1 MIMPKKESENGK
13 IEDLLAA
20 SQVYQFLSMCLLEPE
35 ENTVELLKNKDYM
48 SEVES
53 CLEKAGK
60 KELSETFRNIQKEL
74 KDSNVDKL
82 AKGYRDTFGNAT
94 VAMDCPPYE
103 MYFSG
108 SQIFQQTQD
117 LADLSG
123 FYKAFGV
130 EVSRDDNT
138 NRWDHI
144 AVELEF
150 LHFLTYKL
158 AYTTENG
165 GDKEREICLTA
176 KKKFLNAHIGRWI
189 AAFSGSV
196 EKKSPVAFYREIADM
211 TNEFVHL
218 DMKNLDVDADEID
231 GLMGNEPDY
240 LQRLEG
246 KSAMACD
253 TCMDEEHYG

>member
-1 MIMPKKESENGK
+1 MTNKENEK
-13 IEDLLAA
+13 IENLLAS

-35 ENTVELLKNKDYM
+35 ENTFKLLKNKDYM

-53 CLEKAGK
+53 CLEMMRSAELSEAFRNIK
-60 KELSETFRNIQKEL
+60 KELQ
-74 KDSNVDKL
+74 DSNTEKL
-82 AKGYRDTFGNAT
+82 SKGYRDTFGGAT

-108 SQIFQQTQD
+108 SQIYQQTQD
-117 LADLSG
+117 LADISG

-130 EVSRDDNT
+130 EVSRDDKA
-138 NRWDHI
+138 NRWDHV

-158 AYTTENG
+158 AYAMENAG
-165 GDKEREICLTA
+165 NRELDSCLDA

-189 AAFSGSV
+189 CAFSNAVG
-196 EKKSPVAFYREIADM
+196 KKSPLAFYREIADL
-211 TNEFVHL
+211 TNEFIHL
-218 DMKNLDVDADEID
+218 DMKNLGVDADEID

>member
-1 MIMPKKESENGK
+1 MTNNENGNGK

-20 SQVYQFLSMCLLEPE
+20 SQVYQFLSICLLEPE
-35 ENTVELLKNKDYM
+35 EKTLELLKNKDYM

-53 CLEKAGK
+53 CLDKTGK
-60 KELSETFRNIQKEL
+60 KEMSEAFRNIQEAL
-74 KDSNVDKL
+74 KDLNVDKL

-94 VAMDCPPYE
+94 IAMDCPPYE

-108 SQIFQQTQD
+108 SQIYQQTQD

-130 EVSRDDNT
+130 EVSREDNI

-158 AYTTENG
+158 AYATENSI
-165 GDKEREICLTA
+165 DKEREICLAA

-189 AAFSGSV
+189 AAFSNAV
-196 EKKSPVAFYREIADM
+196 EKKSHVLFYREIADI
-211 TNEFVHL
+211 TNEYVHL
-218 DMKNLDVDADEID
+218 DMENLNVNADEID

-246 KSAMACD
+246 KSAMACSS
-253 TCMDEEHYG
+253 CMDEEHYG